1 MHRPGS
7 RSGEGGVIG
16 GGGGAKLNGGKKEPL
31 NGSMA
36 NLKVNGTS
44 ERQPSPASSSSPKR
58 TPLIPPFMV
67 SAPGKVIVFGEH
79 AVVHGK
85 TAMAASISLRS
96 YLLVTT
102 LGKTERTISLLFPDI
117 GLEHAWIVDDLPW
130 KEFQHPDRKKY
141 YYDLVSSLDEVL
153 VKATQPHTQDVSKHL
168 PDEQRKVHQNA
179 ALMFLYLFLSLG
191 SEANPGC
198 IYTLR
203 STIPVGAGLGSS
215 ASIGV
220 CISAA
225 LLLQIRALAGPH
237 PDQPI
242 DESSLQIERI
252 NRWAFVGELCIHGN
266 PSGVDNTV
274 ASGGRAVIFKRTD
287 YTKPPIVKL
296 MRNFPELPLLVVD
309 TRQPRSTSIEVAKVA
324 ILKKTQPA
332 ITDLVLEAINKVT
345 EAAIDI
351 VSSQDF
357 DANDLSS
364 MKTLGDL
371 VTLNHGLLV
380 SLGVS
385 HPKLEKIRE
394 LTDAADVGY
403 TKLTGAGGGG
413 CAITLIKPGFD
424 KVKLKALDLRLDSEG
439 FKRYETY
446 LGGDGVGVLFP
457 AILKNDTEEEGGEEI
472 DQEKFLNA
480 EGRDGVEAL
489 VGVGLHQRRE
499 GWKFWR

>member
-7 RSGEGGVIG
+7 RSGEGMRM
-16 GGGGAKLNGGKKEPL
+16 NGGDSNMK
-31 NGSMA
+31 
-36 NLKVNGTS
+36 NLKVNGTLPR
-44 ERQPSPASSSSPKR
+44 RQPSPSTSSSPPPKG

-79 AVVHGK
+79 AVVYGK

-117 GLEHAWIVDDLPW
+117 KLEHTWVIDDLPW

-153 VKATQPHTQDVSKHL
+153 VKATQPHTGEVSINL

-191 SEANPGC
+191 SQTNPGC

-242 DESSLQIERI
+242 DESNLQIERI

-287 YTKPPIVKL
+287 YTKPPEVKL
-296 MRNFPELPLLVVD
+296 LRNFPELPLLVVD

-324 ILKKTQPA
+324 TLKKTQPI
-332 ITDLVLEAINKVT
+332 ITDLVLEAIGKVT
-345 EAAIDI
+345 EAAINM
-351 VSSQDF
+351 VSGQNF
-357 DANDLSS
+357 DSNDPGS

-371 VTLNHGLLV
+371 VTLNHGLLA

-424 KVKLKALDLRLDSEG
+424 KANLKALDSKLDAEG

-457 AILKNDTEEEGGEEI
+457 AILKNDTEEEGGEVI

-480 EGRDGVEAL
+480 EGRDGVEKL
-489 VGVGLHQRRE
+489 VGVGLHERRE

>member
-1 MHRPGS
+1 MHRLDA
-7 RSGEGGVIG
+7 R
-16 GGGGAKLNGGKKEPL
+16 NGIPKADGKP
-31 NGSMA
+31 NGLTNGRLQ
-36 NLKVNGTS
+36 NLKTS
-44 ERQPSPASSSSPKR
+44 ETSNGLGRQASLASPTG

-67 SAPGKVIVFGEH
+67 SSPGKVIVFGEH

-85 TAMAASISLRS
+85 MAMAASISLRS

-117 GLEHAWIVDDLPW
+117 GLEHTWNIDDLPW
-130 KEFQHPDRKKY
+130 QKFKHPDKKRY
-141 YYDLVSSLDEVL
+141 YYDLVSSLDEDL
-153 VKATQPHTQDVSKHL
+153 VKATQQHTLDVSSNL
-168 PDEQRKVHQNA
+168 PEEQRKVHQNA

-191 SEANPGC
+191 SQSNPGC
-198 IYTLR
+198 LYTLR

-242 DESSLQIERI
+242 DESNLQIERI

-274 ASGGRAVIFKRTD
+274 ASGGRAVTFKRAD
-287 YTKPPIVKL
+287 YTKPPIVKFI
-296 MRNFPELPLLVVD
+296 RNFPELPLLVVD
-309 TRQPRSTSIEVAKVA
+309 TRQPRSTAAEVAKVA
-324 ILKKTQPA
+324 TLKKTQPV
-332 ITDLVLEAINKVT
+332 ITGLILEAIDKVT
-345 EAAIDI
+345 ESAIDV
-351 VSSQDF
+351 VSSDGF
-357 DANDLSS
+357 DATDPVS
-364 MKTLGDL
+364 MGTLGQL
-371 VTLNHGLLV
+371 VNVNHGLLA

-394 LTDAADVGY
+394 LTDAANIGY

-413 CAITLIKPGFD
+413 CAITLIKPGCD
-424 KVKLKALDLRLDSEG
+424 QSRVKILDEQLDAAG
-439 FKRYETY
+439 FKRYETQ

-457 AILKNDTEEEGGEEI
+457 AILKNDSEEEGGEEI

-480 EGRDGVEAL
+480 EGREGVEKL
-489 VGVGLHQRRE
+489 VGVGLHQKRE